1 MDCIFCKIIKGE
13 IPCYKVYEDE
23 IVLAFLD
30 VSPKANGHTLIIPKE
45 HTLDLTSI
53 DNDTLIHI
61 MEVARKLSKVLE
73 EKYGTTEL
81 TLSNGVKV
89 YIKQTDFKADE
100 IRMKAYSCGGNSL
113 FDTKDALN
121 FNQSVMNGVVAAGGI
136 GNFSRVD
143 LFTSCRE

>member
-23 IVLAFLD
+23 LVIAFLD
-30 VSPKANGHTLIIPKE
+30 VNPKANGHTLIIPKE

-73 EKYGTTEL
+73 EKLNITGITLVQNNGTPQEVKHFHL
-81 TLSNGVKV
+81 HLIPAYKVEQPIENVENIYKKIKGV
-89 YIKQTDFKADE
+89 
-100 IRMKAYSCGGNSL
+100 
-113 FDTKDALN
+113 
-121 FNQSVMNGVVAAGGI
+121 
-136 GNFSRVD
+136 
-143 LFTSCRE
+143 

>member
-13 IPCYKVYEDE
+13 ISCYKVYEDE

-73 EKYGTTEL
+73 EKLNITGITLVQNNGTPQE
-81 TLSNGVKV
+81 VKHFHLHLIPAYKEEQPIENV
-89 YIKQTDFKADE
+89 ENIYKKIK
-100 IRMKAYSCGGNSL
+100 
-113 FDTKDALN
+113 
-121 FNQSVMNGVVAAGGI
+121 VV
-136 GNFSRVD
+136 
-143 LFTSCRE
+143 